1 MAAATKLAEIL
12 LVEDNEGDV
21 ILTKE
26 AFQDARF
33 RNNLHVARDGDE
45 ALDFLF
51 RRNGYEDAVQPDIV
65 LLDLNL
71 PKTDGK
77 EVLSI
82 VKQDADLK
90 TIPIIILT
98 SSDADKDVIE
108 SYNLNANCYVVKPVN
123 AQKFVD
129 VIQRVENFWIDI
141 VCLPGGAAT

>member
-45 ALDFLF
+45 ALDYLF